1 MVQRAKESFLK
12 RIEEE
17 FIRTTDTLWENEV
30 QANLFVAR
38 VLFGTAILDLI
49 FMALAYFKVL
59 DVAEGVIGGTLFQSF
74 LELIIPAI
82 ICFALKGKKKWLCFG
97 KSHYDS

>member
-30 QANLFVAR
+30 KGNYFVANI
-38 VLFGTAILDLI
+38 FHFFYLI
-49 FMALAYFKVL
+49 
-59 DVAEGVIGGTLFQSF
+59 EI
-74 LELIIPAI
+74 
-82 ICFALKGKKKWLCFG
+82 
-97 KSHYDS
+97 